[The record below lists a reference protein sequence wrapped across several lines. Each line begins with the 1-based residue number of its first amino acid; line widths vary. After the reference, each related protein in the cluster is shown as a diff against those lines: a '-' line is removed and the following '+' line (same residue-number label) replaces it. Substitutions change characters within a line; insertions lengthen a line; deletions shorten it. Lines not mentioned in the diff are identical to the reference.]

1 MGFASDLK
9 ILYHLALKPVRGK
22 DHAARMENF
31 YSGQAEGYDDF
42 RKRLLKGRQ
51 ELWNLIQPPAGGT
64 WLDMGG
70 GTGANLDYF
79 GARRGSGDPA
89 ETADR
94 RVFDAAVTG
103 DLRSND
109 STGSGDPRTTGA
121 GDPRT
126 TGAGRLGGLKKIY
139 VLDLSHSLLEIAK
152 QRIVEKGWTNV
163 ETVEADATTFQP
175 AEGPLDV
182 VTFSYS
188 LTMIPDW
195 FAALENALAMLKP
208 GGILGVVDFYVSR
221 KYPSDGLTRH
231 RWTTRTFWPTWFGM
245 DNVFP
250 SPDHVPYLHRHF
262 DVLHFE
268 EHLAK
273 VPYIP
278 LMRTPYYLFVGR
290 KRG

>member
-1 MGFASDLK
+1 MGFASDLR

-22 DHAARMENF
+22 DHAARMESF
-31 YSGQAEGYDDF
+31 YAGQAAAYDDF

-51 ELWNLIQPPAGGT
+51 ELWNLIPPPEGGT
-64 WLDMGG
+64 WIDMGG

-79 GARRGSGDPA
+79 GDSIQR
-89 ETADR
+89 
-94 RVFDAAVTG
+94 
-103 DLRSND
+103 LR
-109 STGSGDPRTTGA
+109 
-121 GDPRT
+121 
-126 TGAGRLGGLKKIY
+126 KVY

-152 QRIVEKGWTNV
+152 QRSSTQGWTNV

-175 AEGPLDV
+175 ASGPVDV

-195 FAALENALAMLKP
+195 FAAIENALAMLKP
-208 GGILGVVDFYVSR
+208 GGTIGVVDFYVSR
-221 KYPSDGLTRH
+221 KYASGSLARH
-231 RWTTRTFWPTWFGM
+231 GWFTRTFWPTWFAL

-250 SPDHVPYLHRHF
+250 SPDHVPFLHRHF
-262 DVLHFE
+262 DVLHFQ
-268 EHLAK
+268 EHRAP

-278 LMRTPYYLFVGR
+278 LARMPYYLFVGR